1 MDLYDYNTIKR
12 ILTRHG
18 FTFSKAL
25 GQNFLIDPSVCP
37 RMAAALEADDHTGV
51 LEIGPGIGV
60 LTKELSAVCGR
71 VAARGAGPSPAG
83 CAGRDPGRLL

>member
-37 RMAAALEADDHTGV
+37 RMAAALEADDRTGV

-60 LTKELSAVCGR
+60 LTKELSAE
-71 VAARGAGPSPAG
+71 
-83 CAGRDPGRLL
+83 